1 MHMTE
6 ILWSS
11 LLCWQVASSTPWPV
25 SNLGGFWLEL
35 EADNSLGI
43 RFVVAEQDALHHLR

>member
-25 SNLGGFWLEL
+25 SNLRGFRPEL
-35 EADNSLGI
+35 EADNGLGI
-43 RFVVAEQDALHHLR
+43 RFVIAEQDPLHHLR

>member
-11 LLCWQVASSTPWPV
+11 LLCWQVASSTHWPV
-25 SNLGGFWLEL
+25 SNLRGFRPEL
-35 EADNSLGI
+35 EADNGLGI
-43 RFVVAEQDALHHLR
+43 GFVIGEQDELHNPR